1 MSDILSYVPVAFWI
15 MVAVGMFVCGGL
27 VFYALRTKGDV
38 SARLSHGLT
47 SFELQAKERPNQK
60 RL

>member
-1 MSDILSYVPVAFWI
+1 MSDLLSGAAAIWIPLSILVV
-15 MVAVGMFVCGGL
+15 VCGGL

-38 SARLSHGLT
+38 SARISHGLT
-47 SFELQAKERPNQK
+47 SFELEAKERPKQR

>member
-1 MSDILSYVPVAFWI
+1 MSDFISGVAGIWI
-15 MVAVGMFVCGGL
+15 PLAALVIVCGGL

-47 SFELQAKERPNQK
+47 SFELQAKERPKQK
-60 RL
+60 KV